1 MSILNNDVAEQPC
14 TARAELF
21 QSIIRQ
27 LKLTRLKQPVFLL
40 VDAALV
46 VIALFMSFLLR
57 FGMSV
62 PQTYMATLIAILP
75 IAILT
80 KVPVFYAFGFYQQLW
95 QYASMKEGL
104 RLLGGITSASFLF
117 LGVLWLSQNITIP
130 RGVFIIDWM
139 LTLSLIG
146 GSYFLIRAQKDLFPT
161 LNFAVHDGERTQVI
175 IVGAG
180 AAGSGLVKQM
190 QSSPECGYRPIAIL
204 DDDPAKN
211 GLMIHGIEVVGAST
225 AIPTILAKYPV
236 DEIILAIPSAAVRD
250 RRRIALECREIG
262 IACKTVPDLSELVG
276 GNISLS
282 QIRDIDPKELLGRKE
297 VDTDLRDTITCY
309 KNRTVLITGAAGSI
323 GSEICRQVVYLK
335 PARVIATDI
344 SENGLYH
351 LDEEMRASLN
361 LGRAPLEINIMDV
374 RDKHAIER
382 AFNAYKPDIVF
393 HAAAYKHV
401 PMMEN
406 HMLEAMEN
414 NFVGTRNVIEAVT
427 RHKCERFTLI
437 STDKAVN
444 PTSVMGLS
452 KQLGERS
459 VRAAASKDGGT
470 KFMAVRFGNVLGSN
484 GSVIPKFKRQIRD
497 NEPITVTH
505 REITRYFMTIQEAVY
520 LVTQATAIGKG
531 GEVFVLDMGEPINIY
546 DLAVSMVRLSGFE
559 PDEDIPIQVTGLRPG
574 EKLYEELFAEGESIN
589 RTIHPKI
596 NEAWNEYD
604 RVADAGFLKGLENIV
619 RTGDEKRL
627 ARKLSDVSIAASG
640 KFDTNVRFGA

>member
-1 MSILNNDVAEQPC
+1 M
-14 TARAELF
+14 RAELL
-21 QSIIRQ
+21 QSTMKL
-27 LKLTRLKQPVFLL
+27 LKPARLKQPVFLL
-40 VDAALV
+40 VDASLV
-46 VIALFMSFLLR
+46 VIALFLSFLLR
-57 FGMSV
+57 FGMSI
-62 PQTYMATLIAILP
+62 PQAYMVTLFTILP

-80 KVPVFYAFGFYQQLW
+80 KVPVFYIFGFYHQLW
-95 QYASMKEGL
+95 QYASMKEGM
-104 RLLGGITSASFLF
+104 RLMRGITSASFLF
-117 LGVLWLSQNITIP
+117 LGVLWMTHNITIP
-130 RGVFIIDWM
+130 RGVFVIDWM
-139 LTLSLIG
+139 LTLSLVG

-161 LNFAVHDGERTQVI
+161 FNFTVRDGEQTQVI

-180 AAGSGLVKQM
+180 AAGSSLVKQM
-190 QSSPECGYRPIAIL
+190 QSNRDCGYRPIAIL

-211 GLMIHGIEVVGAST
+211 GLMIHGIEVVGTT
-225 AIPTILAKYPV
+225 AVLPVILAKYPV
-236 DEIILAIPSAAVRD
+236 DELILAIPSAAVRE

-276 GNISLS
+276 GNINLA

-297 VDTDLRDTITCY
+297 VDTDLKDTIICY
-309 KNRTVLITGAAGSI
+309 ENRTVLITGAAGSI

-351 LDEEMRASLN
+351 LEEEMRTHFNGDTA
-361 LGRAPLEINIMDV
+361 AFEINIMDV
-374 RDKHAIER
+374 RDKRAIER
-382 AFNAYKPDIVF
+382 VFAIYKPDIIF

-401 PMMEN
+401 PMMET
-406 HMLEAMEN
+406 HVLEAMEN
-414 NFVGTRNVIEAVT
+414 NFVGTRNVIDAVT
-427 RHKCERFTLI
+427 RYGCERFTLI

-459 VRAAASKDGGT
+459 VRVAASKNGGT

-505 REITRYFMTIQEAVY
+505 RDITRYFMTIQEAVY

-574 EKLYEELFAEGESIN
+574 EKLYEELFADGEEIN
-589 RTIHPKI
+589 RTVHPKI

-604 RVADAGFLKGLENIV
+604 RVKDAGLLKGLEDIV
-619 RTGDEKRL
+619 RSGDEQKL
-627 ARKLSDVSIAASG
+627 ARLLSDVSIVAADES
-640 KFDTNVRFGA
+640 DTNIPFGA

>member
-1 MSILNNDVAEQPC
+1 MFTQPYKERAGLLQVIAEQ
-14 TARAELF
+14 A
-21 QSIIRQ
+21 
-27 LKLTRLKQPVFLL
+27 KLTKLKQPVFLL

-57 FGMSV
+57 FGSSI
-62 PQTYMATLIAILP
+62 PEAYMVTLIAILP

-80 KVPVFYAFGFYQQLW
+80 KVPVFYAFGFYHQLW
-95 QYASMKEGL
+95 RYASMREGL
-104 RLLGGITSASFLF
+104 RLMAGITSASFLF
-117 LGVLWLSQNITIP
+117 LGVLWLSHNITIP
-130 RGVFIIDWM
+130 RGVFVIDWM

-146 GSYFLIRAQKDLFPT
+146 GSYFLIRAQKELFPT
-161 LNFAVHDGERTQVI
+161 LNFTAHDAERTQVI
-175 IVGAG
+175 VVGAG
-180 AAGSGLVKQM
+180 AAGSSLVKQM

-204 DDDPAKN
+204 DDDPAKS
-211 GLMIHGIEVVGAST
+211 GLMIHGIEVVGTT
-225 AIPTILAKYPV
+225 AKLPGVLAKYPV
-236 DEIILAIPSAAVRD
+236 DELILAIPSAAVRD

-276 GNISLS
+276 GNLSLT

-297 VDTDLRDTITCY
+297 VETDLKDTIICY
-309 KNRTVLITGAAGSI
+309 ENRTVLITGAAGSI

-351 LDEEMRASLN
+351 LEEEMRTNFNTDA
-361 LGRAPLEINIMDV
+361 AAFEINIMDV
-374 RDKHAIER
+374 RDKRAIER
-382 AFNAYKPDIVF
+382 VFDTYKPDIVF

-401 PMMEN
+401 PMMET
-406 HMLEAMEN
+406 HVLEAMEN

-427 RHKCERFTLI
+427 HYGCERFTLI

-459 VRAAASKDGGT
+459 VRVEASKNGGT

-484 GSVIPKFKRQIRD
+484 GSVIPKFKRQIRN

-574 EKLYEELFAEGESIN
+574 EKLYEELFADGEKIN
-589 RTIHPKI
+589 RTTHPKI
-596 NEAWNEYD
+596 NESWIEYD
-604 RVADAGFLKGLENIV
+604 RDADAGLLKGIEDIV
-619 RTGDEKRL
+619 RAGDEERL
-627 ARKLSDVSIAASG
+627 AELLSDVSLSVSD
-640 KFDTNVRFGA
+640 KSVTNIRFGT

>member
-1 MSILNNDVAEQPC
+1 MIK
-14 TARAELF
+14 
-21 QSIIRQ
+21 Q
-27 LKLTRLKQPVFLL
+27 LKFTKLKQPVFLL
-40 VDAALV
+40 VDASLV

-62 PQTYMATLIAILP
+62 PQEYMATLITILP

-80 KVPVFYAFGFYQQLW
+80 KVPVFYAFGFYHQLW

-104 RLLGGITSASFLF
+104 RLMRGITSASFLF
-117 LGVLWLSQNITIP
+117 LGVLWMTHNISMP
-130 RGVFIIDWM
+130 RGVFVIDWM
-139 LTLSLIG
+139 LTLSLVG
-146 GSYFLIRAQKDLFPT
+146 GSYFLIRAQKELFPT
-161 LNFAVHDGERTQVI
+161 FNFTVCDGEQTHVI

-180 AAGSGLVKQM
+180 EAGSSLVKQM
-190 QSSPECGYRPIAIL
+190 QSNRECGYRPVAIL
-204 DDDPAKN
+204 DDDPAKS
-211 GLMIHGIEVVGAST
+211 GLMIHGIEVVGTT
-225 AIPTILAKYPV
+225 AMLPAILVKYPV
-236 DEIILAIPSAAVRD
+236 DELILAIPSAAVRD
-250 RRRIALECREIG
+250 RRRIAFECREIG

-276 GNISLS
+276 GNINLA
-282 QIRDIDPKELLGRKE
+282 QIRDIDPKELLGRAE
-297 VDTDLRDTITCY
+297 VDTDLRDTITY
-309 KNRTVLITGAAGSI
+309 YENRTVLITGAAGSI

-351 LDEEMRASLN
+351 LEEEMRTNFNRDTA
-361 LGRAPLEINIMDV
+361 AFDINIMDV
-374 RDKHAIER
+374 RDTRAIER
-382 AFNAYKPDIVF
+382 VFAIYKPDIVF

-401 PMMEN
+401 PMMEA
-406 HMLEAMEN
+406 HVLEAMEN

-427 RHKCERFTLI
+427 RYGCERFTLI

-444 PTSVMGLS
+444 PTSVMGFS

-459 VRAAASKDGGT
+459 VRVAASMNGGT

-505 REITRYFMTIQEAVY
+505 RDITRYFMTIQEAVY

-574 EKLYEELFAEGESIN
+574 EKLYEELFADEEEIN
-589 RTIHPKI
+589 RTGHPKI
-596 NEAWNEYD
+596 NEARLEYD
-604 RVADAGFLKGLENIV
+604 RLEDAGFLNGLEDIV
-619 RTGDEKRL
+619 RAGDEERL
-627 ARKLSDVSIAASG
+627 AGLLSDASIAAS
-640 KFDTNVRFGA
+640 DESNINIRFGA